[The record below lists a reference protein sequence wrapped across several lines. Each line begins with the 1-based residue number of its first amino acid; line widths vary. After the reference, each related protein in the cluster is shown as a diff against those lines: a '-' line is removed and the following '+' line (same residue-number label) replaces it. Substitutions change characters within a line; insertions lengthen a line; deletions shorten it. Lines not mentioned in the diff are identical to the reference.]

1 MMDTQNM
8 LERPIRVNET
18 NGLLKNLKALKRL
31 SHFCLDEPSVTI
43 RKNSFYLSSSSIEP
57 MQLRSYKRCYL
68 AIEESVPLQEA
79 SKLFLVPNNNPSSD
93 ENCTI
98 KISRRTGAAIAATTT
113 IVSQIPILK
122 SLMGAHKKKRRFFLK
137 KDETYQKW
145 YIDLMPNFEYFKK
158 DIKQVPSVEGIY
170 MLKYKGQTHYI
181 GESNCLARRL
191 KEHSREDMIP
201 FDTIKYSV
209 IKKSEDDRKYWEAYH
224 INEYV
229 RDNGE
234 LPPYNAVSAKVKKLL
249 DENK

>member
-1 MMDTQNM
+1 
-8 LERPIRVNET
+8 
-18 NGLLKNLKALKRL
+18 
-31 SHFCLDEPSVTI
+31 
-43 RKNSFYLSSSSIEP
+43 
-57 MQLRSYKRCYL
+57 
-68 AIEESVPLQEA
+68 
-79 SKLFLVPNNNPSSD
+79 
-93 ENCTI
+93 
-98 KISRRTGAAIAATTT
+98 
-113 IVSQIPILK
+113 
-122 SLMGAHKKKRRFFLK
+122 
-137 KDETYQKW
+137 
-145 YIDLMPNFEYFKK
+145 MPNFEYFKK

-181 GESNCLARRL
+181 GESNCLSRRL

-201 FDTIKYSV
+201 FDVVKYSV